1 MKKSTPRRLPR
12 KLVLRKEPIAVLT
25 PPQLSDV
32 PGAGSLLRACTV
44 WSSEEGFCDP
54 TAM

>member
-25 PPQLSDV
+25 PPQLGNV
-32 PGAGSLLRACTV
+32 PGGGSQLRACTV
-44 WSSEEGFCDP
+44 WSNDEGVCG
-54 TAM
+54 TTEA